1 MPGGADGKRVSR
13 RRAFPKASKRDGPGR
28 APACR
33 TPPDEIGRRCTR
45 AARAAGIPCGFPRRC
60 GLRFACGRR
69 FACVPPLCLCAAAL
83 PVCVLLPYSY
93 ASAFH
98 SCHRLACV
106 PPAHI
111 APWEQRA
118 SPAAFPENPY
128 AASRKF
134 GRDQVRKGKTWAEQ
148 NFFEFFEKRLAFSK
162 IIGYN
167 NQALERDVKKQNTD
181 D

>member
-1 MPGGADGKRVSR
+1 MPSGRHAGRRRRKARIQTARLSQSVQTERPGKGFRMQNTAGRNRTTVHTGSPSR
-13 RRAFPKASKRDGPGR
+13 RNFLRLSAALRSSFCVCAAALPV
-28 APACR
+28 
-33 TPPDEIGRRCTR
+33 RC
-45 AARAAGIPCGFPRRC
+45 C
-60 GLRFACGRR
+60 L
-69 FACVPPLCLCAAAL
+69 ACVPPLCLCAAAL
-83 PVCVLLPYSY
+83 PACVLLPYSY

-134 GRDQVRKGKTWAEQ
+134 GRDQVRKGETWAAQ
-148 NFFEFFEKRLAFSK
+148 NFFEFFEKKTCIFKNHR
-162 IIGYN
+162 
-167 NQALERDVKKQNTD
+167 V
-181 D
+181 

>member
-1 MPGGADGKRVSR
+1 MQNTAGRNRTTVHTGSPSR
-13 RRAFPKASKRDGPGR
+13 RNSLRPAAAFV
-28 APACR
+28 
-33 TPPDEIGRRCTR
+33 
-45 AARAAGIPCGFPRRC
+45 
-60 GLRFACGRR
+60 LRVCRR
-69 FACVPPLCLCAAAL
+69 FACVPSLCQCTAVLPVCRCLACVPLLCLCAAAL

-98 SCHRLACV
+98 SCRLACV

-118 SPAAFPENPY
+118 SPAAFPEKTY

-167 NQALERDVKKQNTD
+167 NQALERDVKKQNMD

>member
-33 TPPDEIGRRCTR
+33 TPPDETGRRCTR

-60 GLRFACGRR
+60 GLRFAC
-69 FACVPPLCLCAAAL
+69 VPLLCLCAYCCLTRVPPLFIRAAL
-83 PVCVLLPYSY
+83 PACRRHILPLGNNGPLLLLFQKTLMRHRGN
-93 ASAFH
+93 SAVIRSGKEKH
-98 SCHRLACV
+98 G
-106 PPAHI
+106 
-111 APWEQRA
+111 QR
-118 SPAAFPENPY
+118 
-128 AASRKF
+128 K
-134 GRDQVRKGKTWAEQ
+134 
-148 NFFEFFEKRLAFSK
+148 NFLSFLKKRLAFSK

-167 NQALERDVKKQNTD
+167 NQALERDAKKQNMD